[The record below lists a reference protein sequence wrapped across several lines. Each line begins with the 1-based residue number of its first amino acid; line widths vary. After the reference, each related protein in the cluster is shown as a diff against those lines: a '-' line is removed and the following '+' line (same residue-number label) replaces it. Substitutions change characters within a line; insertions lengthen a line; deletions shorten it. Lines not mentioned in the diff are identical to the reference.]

1 MDQGDDPSP
10 QASREAEASPAK
22 PPATSWTPAV
32 TAACSSLESTSAE
45 EPAVA
50 KSAAVAARARGLWN
64 QQKPA
69 AGRRV
74 YGRQPLAQVGL
85 G

>member
-1 MDQGDDPSP
+1 M
-10 QASREAEASPAK
+10 SPAK

-32 TAACSSLESTSAE
+32 TAACSSLESTSTE
-45 EPAVA
+45 EPAVT
-50 KSAAVAARARGLWN
+50 KGVAARARGLWN

>member
-1 MDQGDDPSP
+1 MAEDGGTSEGRESGIRWEDASLREPS
-10 QASREAEASPAK
+10 
-22 PPATSWTPAV
+22 
-32 TAACSSLESTSAE
+32 
-45 EPAVA
+45 VA
-50 KSAAVAARARGLWN
+50 KGAAAARARGLWN